1 MLVNF
6 ESLDDNSKIWIY
18 QSNREFSKNEIVEI
32 IDKMED
38 FIEDWLGHGDQIKA
52 SYLIK
57 YNHFIII
64 AVDQLYNA
72 VSGCSIDAS
81 VNFIKEL
88 EKEFNIDLTNKLNI
102 SYRDADTI
110 NIVSLADFKNFA
122 KQHKI
127 TSKTVVFNNIIS
139 TKAELSEIWE
149 VTADKSWHKRYLVE

>member
-6 ESLDDNSKIWIY
+6 ESLEDNSKIWIY
-18 QSNREFSKNEIVEI
+18 QSNREFSKNEIAEI
-32 IDKMED
+32 MNKMED
-38 FIEDWLGHGDQIKA
+38 FIEDWLGHGDEIKA
-52 SYLIK
+52 SYFIK

-64 AVDQLYNA
+64 AVDQFYNE

-88 EKEFNIDLTNKLNI
+88 EKEFKIDLTNKLNV
-102 SYRDADTI
+102 SFKDADTI
-110 NIVSLADFKNFA
+110 NIVSLADFQNFA

-127 TSKTVVFNNIIS
+127 TSKTVVFNNMIS
-139 TKAELSEIWE
+139 TKVDLVENWE

>member
-6 ESLDDNSKIWIY
+6 ESLEDNSKIWIY
-18 QSNREFSKNEIVEI
+18 QSNREFSKNEVAI
-32 IDKMED
+32 IINKMED
-38 FIEDWLGHGDQIKA
+38 FIDDWLGHGDQIKA

-57 YNHFIII
+57 YNQFIII
-64 AVDQLYNA
+64 AVDQYYNE

-88 EKEFNIDLTNKLNI
+88 EKQFNVDLTNKLNV
-102 SYRDADTI
+102 SFKDADNI
-110 NIVSLADFKNFA
+110 NIVSLSDFQNFA

-127 TSKTVVFNNIIS
+127 TSKTVVFNNMIS
-139 TKAELSEIWE
+139 TKVGFAENWE